1 MKRSILSREIILS
14 ACLFSSTVFSATKGE
29 LIKEAKRL
37 YDAYHQHGGSF
48 EKFADIMV
56 DEYVNSPKM
65 NPQNCS
71 IKGQMFFNAAYRLEP
86 HTLFGKRN
94 DDGSFENLLN
104 DPEDIKKG
112 LIKLFNLRRDF
123 TRDYAELAAS
133 RGFSGPGADRRF
145 QRCGKMVQVVNRTIR
160 AMEDLYGLRYLE
172 LTGQLDPNDQENY
185 YKPKKNAAEFPY
197 TLVDEN
203 HKADFEQKG
212 LKDSVISGD
221 VFLVRGAN
229 FTGAIISRIGG
240 NDNQFSHLAI
250 VYEEKDGS
258 VMGPE
263 NIGKKYIVESVP
275 DKGLYIL
282 PFDEFMTQEK
292 ARLAFFRLRHL
303 DATGKTPEA
312 EIAHIAAKHM
322 AGFAAQ
328 SNVSYN
334 FSMDMSTNPG
344 GKIKSVF
351 CSQAW
356 AEGMAFACTQPGIV
370 CEDLSEYIS
379 PDRYSALPSPQKD
392 VAAQYP
398 LVWTKVP
405 LHDNPLVEMISVTVE
420 ESFSPGD
427 VEMDPRLD
435 LISDFKYYPSIRTAR
450 KYDMIFSKIFQWVE
464 KGGYKFNEASPFLL
478 TISKALQPYLDE
490 FQEIPKFTPEGV
502 IRAGLYIGALSEVL
516 IPSKHVLNPVA
527 DAFVAIGSE
536 GASSAI
542 SQKLYGIISPEDIQA
557 IFQKAATK
565 VKEIAGM
572 EGFASRVSKLDEAMH
587 DATGFYLANRQ
598 IDRAMESVRIRACR
612 DYKEITAACDPIAD
626 KAAQDKCY
634 EDYAALGKR
643 IRFHRFFAQDFSD
656 TQKAC
661 SEEAVKWGI
670 VWQF

>member
-1 MKRSILSREIILS
+1 MSRTVFSRALVLS
-14 ACLFSSTVFSATKGE
+14 ACLFSSTVFSATKAD
-29 LIKEAKRL
+29 LINEAKRL
-37 YDAYHQHGGSF
+37 YDAFHQHGGSF
-48 EKFADIMV
+48 EKFADIIV
-56 DEYVNSPKM
+56 DEYEKSPKM

-86 HTLFGKRN
+86 HKLFGKKN
-94 DDGSFENLLN
+94 DDGSYENLLN
-104 DPEDIKKG
+104 DADDIKRG
-112 LIKLFNLRRDF
+112 LAKLFNLRNDF
-123 TRDYAELAAS
+123 TQAYADLAAS
-133 RGFSGPGADRRF
+133 KGFEGAGASRRF

-172 LTGQLDPNDQENY
+172 LTGQLDPEDQENY
-185 YKPKKNAAEFPY
+185 AKINKDGSDFPY
-197 TLVDEN
+197 TLVRDKY
-203 HKADFEQKG
+203 KAEFDKKG
-212 LKDSVISGD
+212 LTDFVISGD
-221 VFLVRGAN
+221 VFLVRNDN
-229 FTGAIISRIGG
+229 FSGAIISRIGG

-250 VYEEKDGS
+250 AYTEKDGS

-263 NIGKKYIVESVP
+263 NIGKKYIVEAVP

-282 PFDEFMTQEK
+282 PFDEFMAQDK
-292 ARLAFFRLRHL
+292 ARLAFFRLKHL
-303 DATGKTPEA
+303 DASGKSPEA

-328 SNVSYN
+328 KNVTYN
-334 FSMDMSTNPG
+334 FSMDMGTNPNG
-344 GKIKSVF
+344 DIKSVF

-370 CEDLSEYIS
+370 CEDLSAYI
-379 PDRYSALPSPQKD
+379 DAKRYSSLPSPQKD

-398 LVWTKVP
+398 LVWTEVP
-405 LHDNPLVEMISVTVE
+405 LYNNPLVKMISVSVD

-427 VEMDPRLD
+427 VEMDPRLE
-435 LISDFKYYPSIRTAR
+435 LISDFKYYPKVRQAR
-450 KYDMIFSKIFQWVE
+450 KYDVIFSKVFQWVE
-464 KGGYKFNEASPFLL
+464 KGGYQFNEASPFLM
-478 TISKALQPYLDE
+478 TISQALQPYLDE

-516 IPSKHVLNPVA
+516 MPSKHVLNPLA
-527 DAFVAIGSE
+527 DAFVALGSQT
-536 GASSAI
+536 ASQAI
-542 SQKLYGIISPEDIQA
+542 SKKLYGVIGPEDIQV
-557 IFQKAATK
+557 IFEKAATK

-572 EGFASRVSKLDEAMH
+572 EGFASRMSKLDEAMH

-598 IDRAMESVRIRACR
+598 IDRAMESVRIKACK
-612 DYKEITAACDPIAD
+612 DFKEITAQCDPMQD
-626 KAAQDKCY
+626 QAAKDKCY